1 MAVKIRLRRTGRKKQ
16 PSYRLVVAD
25 TATPRDGQYLDS
37 VGTYNPLT
45 RPADLRIDLEKV
57 DSWLARGAG
66 MTDTVASLIRKA
78 RSGGDRKVAVRGVG
92 PDEKP
97 EAPVVEAPA
106 AAEKPKPGSRGAAK
120 AVVADEAPTEPA
132 ATGPSGG
139 SEAEPVAPT
148 AEAEPV
154 APTAEV
160 AAAPPASATDAAEQA
175 DAAPADDAAAAEP
188 DETTAGA

>member
-45 RPADLRIDLEKV
+45 NPADLRIDLEKV

-78 RSGGDRKVAVRGVG
+78 RSGGDRKVAIRGVG
-92 PDEKP
+92 PDETRA
-97 EAPVVEAPA
+97 APAVETPAAPA
-106 AAEKPKPGSRGAAK
+106 AAPKAGSRGAPKA
-120 AVVADEAPTEPA
+120 AVVEEAPVEPPAAEPSAAAPAAEPSEPA
-132 ATGPSGG
+132 AERATAADGPGATS
-139 SEAEPVAPT
+139 PVAD
-148 AEAEPV
+148 
-154 APTAEV
+154 
-160 AAAPPASATDAAEQA
+160 TDAAGPAEPAA
-175 DAAPADDAAAAEP
+175 DADGAARGEPA
-188 DETTAGA
+188 AGA